1 MTPNQTRNFAGSAAQ
16 IFLGGLA
23 LALVTLICLALDADL
38 ATTAFA
44 DLVVIL
50 VFSLFGNFAG
60 ATLLCILSGA
70 AQAYFFPPPPLSF
83 AVDDPQHVVMVAA
96 FCVTG
101 MIVAWLTGN
110 ARQEKEAALEAE
122 AELRRSQARL
132 IDSERDWRGV
142 LAPNP
147 VMYFMVEANGTVLN
161 VNTFGAAQLGYTVA
175 ELVGASVL
183 N

>member
-60 ATLLCILSGA
+60 ATLLCLLSVA
-70 AQAYFFPPPPLSF
+70 AQAYFFAPPPLSF

-101 MIVAWLTGN
+101 MLVAWLTGN

-132 IDSERDWRGV
+132 IDSEREWRGGFER
-142 LAPNP
+142 NP
-147 VMYFMVEANGTVLN
+147 AMGFVVHANGNVLTADQ
-161 VNTFGAAQLGYTVA
+161 VCG
-175 ELVGASVL
+175 
-183 N
+183 